1 MDLGVCSNLDS
12 VWICFYIHAF
22 VSSSRFDIWNQNNK
36 KESKMIKLSHDG
48 VEYEVEIMDPTHLK
62 FRTTLIENSSWCILH
77 IAQLSE
83 WMIDQLFE
91 KKVIMG
97 GFFLYD

>member
-1 MDLGVCSNLDS
+1 
-12 VWICFYIHAF
+12 
-22 VSSSRFDIWNQNNK
+22 
-36 KESKMIKLSHDG
+36 MIKLTHDG
-48 VEYEVEIMDPTHLK
+48 VEYEVEIMDSTHLK
-62 FRTTLIENSSWCILH
+62 FRTTLIENSSWRILH